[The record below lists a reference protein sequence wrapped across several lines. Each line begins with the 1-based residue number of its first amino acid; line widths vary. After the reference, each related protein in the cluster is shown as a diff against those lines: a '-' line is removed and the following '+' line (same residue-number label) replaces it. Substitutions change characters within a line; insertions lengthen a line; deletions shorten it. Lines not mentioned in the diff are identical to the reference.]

1 MKKAIDVKKS
11 YSPRSSVGIATF
23 SQNDEA
29 TPKSADRLTLRDLY
43 NKVDLVRNCIEAI
56 SYSVLGSGYHLEPL
70 YGEKIDSY
78 EASVV
83 NKFFYQINTEDT
95 IEELIID
102 WSQDML
108 TYGQGYAEK
117 VYINKDILAFKRD
130 IENKVDIKKITIPYK
145 IYKANAYTMYIRAT
159 KEGQILGYDQ
169 KNEMGTVVRDFPTT
183 KIVHFKL
190 PTPVDDI
197 YGLAPAATMTNPLA
211 AYLYSDDYD
220 GKFFQ
225 NNATPR
231 LHINLENAGD
241 KELKAFMGYVEE
253 KLKGQPHRNIVTR
266 GKVNID
272 AISIKNVD
280 AEFNGFRK
288 GIRERV
294 IAGYKVQPIILGI
307 LDTSGATSDAQ
318 IALFKSLAVNPIRK
332 IIENRI
338 NKKILNVLFPDFDVK
353 FKFNSVDLLDEV
365 IQSQKDERDL
375 KSGVMVIDEIRKNR
389 GLLPAKGGYGE
400 FPLIPYSDASLA
412 VLPGES
418 NKNKDVDEKIKPNK
432 KLANKNI
439 KDQNQLKLGV

>member
-1 MKKAIDVKKS
+1 MKKAIEVKKS

-23 SQNDEA
+23 SQGDEA
-29 TPKSADRLTLRDLY
+29 IPKSTDRMTLKDLY
-43 NKVDLVRNCIEAI
+43 NKVDLVRDCIEVI

-70 YGEKIDSY
+70 YGEKIDEY
-78 EASVV
+78 EASIV

-95 IEELIID
+95 IEELIVD
-102 WSQDML
+102 WAQDML
-108 TYGQGYAEK
+108 AYGQGYAEK
-117 VYINKDILAFKRD
+117 VYINKDILAFKRS
-130 IENKVDIKKITIPYK
+130 IENKVEAKKLTIPYK
-145 IYKANAYTMYIRAT
+145 VYKANAYTMYIKAT
-159 KEGQILGYDQ
+159 KEGKILGYDQ
-169 KNEMGTVVRDFPTT
+169 KNEMGKMVREFPET

-197 YGLAPAATMTNPLA
+197 YGLAPAATMTNSLA

-231 LHINLENAGD
+231 LHINLEDAGD

-288 GIRERV
+288 GIRQRV
-294 IAGYKVQPIILGI
+294 ISGYKVQPIVLGI
-307 LDTSGATSDAQ
+307 LDTNGATSDAQ
-318 IALFKSLAVNPIRK
+318 IALFKSLAVNPIRS

-338 NKKILNVLFPDFDVK
+338 NKKILNVFFPDFDLK

-375 KSGVMVIDEIRKNR
+375 KSSLVTINEVRATR
-389 GLLPAKGGYGE
+389 GLMPVPWGE
-400 FPLIPYSDASLA
+400 SPVIAFSDASKA
-412 VLPGES
+412 IMPVDGIKTPNS
-418 NKNKDVDEKIKPNK
+418 MVKDKLDKKIT
-432 KLANKNI
+432 AKNI

>member
-365 IQSQKDERDL
+365 IQSEKDERDL
-375 KSGVMVIDEIRKNR
+375 KSSIVTINQVRSTR
-389 GLLPAKGGYGE
+389 GLMAVPWGNSPVLYS
-400 FPLIPYSDASLA
+400 SDASKA
-412 VLPGES
+412 IMPVDGITTPNS
-418 NKNKDVDEKIKPNK
+418 KVKNKIDK
-432 KLANKNI
+432 KTKNNE
-439 KDQNQLKLGV
+439 DQLKLGV